1 MCYKKGTQTFL
12 KHTSN
17 NYNRISTFPVIICYI
32 HFFNLLTSQLEGDT
46 IVTQPQNNKYPTH
59 APYDDEVDSTEE
71 NNSTATPYTEQEDTH
86 AVAEE
91 DSTEDQDYYPDT
103 DSGLDEYYTGDDF
116 INDDSDYQEEDT
128 AEEYTPRRTPFA
140 DVDNIPESN
149 AAQYEDFSSSHYDGY
164 DYDEDSQMQQQQGN
178 SYFTG
183 GGPVPPVPPAQV
195 KQQYEDFIHSGDTGN
210 GSSNWPEFLKT
221 QGNQLFFAIINLVV
235 SLFTGIGIILPF
247 YYLFILDNSYEKDK
261 ASKVI
266 NWVALLLPLIVL
278 FLFVIVSL
286 FAVAVGS
293 TGPRM

>member
-1 MCYKKGTQTFL
+1 M
-12 KHTSN
+12 
-17 NYNRISTFPVIICYI
+17 
-32 HFFNLLTSQLEGDT
+32 
-46 IVTQPQNNKYPTH
+46 TQPQNNKYPTH
-59 APYDDEVDSTEE
+59 APYDDEVDNTEE
-71 NNSTATPYTEQEDTH
+71 NNSTATPYTEQEDDTH

-91 DSTEDQDYYPDT
+91 DNTEDQDYYPDT

-116 INDDSDYQEEDT
+116 TNDDSDYQEEYT
-128 AEEYTPRRTPFA
+128 TEEYTPRRTPFA
-140 DVDNIPESN
+140 DVDNIPKSN

-183 GGPVPPVPPAQV
+183 GGPVPPIPPSQIGSQNEEFVYSDNA
-195 KQQYEDFIHSGDTGN
+195 

-221 QGNQLFFAIINLVV
+221 QGNQLFFAIISLVV
-235 SLFTGIGIILPF
+235 SLGTGIGIILPF

-278 FLFVIVSL
+278 FLFIIVSL
-286 FAVAVGS
+286 FAIAVGS
-293 TGPRM
+293 AGSTV

>member
-1 MCYKKGTQTFL
+1 M
-12 KHTSN
+12 
-17 NYNRISTFPVIICYI
+17 STFPVIIYYI
-32 HFFNLLTSQLEGDT
+32 HFSIFLTSQLEGDT

-59 APYDDEVDSTEE
+59 APYDDEVDNTEE

-86 AVAEE
+86 AIAEE
-91 DSTEDQDYYPDT
+91 DNTEDQDYYPDT

-116 INDDSDYQEEDT
+116 TNDDNDYQEEDT

-140 DVDNIPESN
+140 DVDNIPKSN

-183 GGPVPPVPPAQV
+183 GGPVPPIPPSQ
-195 KQQYEDFIHSGDTGN
+195 I
-210 GSSNWPEFLKT
+210 GSQNEEFVYSDNAGGSNWPEFLKT
-221 QGNQLFFAIINLVV
+221 QGNQLFFAIISLVV
-235 SLFTGIGIILPF
+235 SLGTGIGIILPF
-247 YYLFILDNSYEKDK
+247 YYLFILDDSYEKDK

-278 FLFVIVSL
+278 FLFIIVSL
-286 FAVAVGS
+286 FAIAVGS
-293 TGPRM
+293 AGTTV